1 MHTHG
6 GPTACQLATF
16 QPEAQA
22 WIDQGFAWLSIN
34 SHGST
39 GFGKAWESSIYGQL
53 GVLEVVRSHTD
64 TIGRRTLRPARP
76 DSWLFCCDTCLNS
89 AIQSY

>member
-34 SHGST
+34 YHGST

-53 GVLEVVRSHTD
+53 GVLEVVRREPHRHDWTPHAQ
-64 TIGRRTLRPARP
+64 T
-76 DSWLFCCDTCLNS
+76 
-89 AIQSY
+89 